1 MRPADPIEPEP
12 NTGAQICAEIA
23 NRLVEWSEV
32 ESKSRVAHWLGTVLA
47 LHRQDPAAMWLYLAW
62 QTGDTSRIAASFEER
77 GGATAL
83 PRQAVQQAT
92 ARAFEAIRLVLPD
105 LAQAMRETFEA
116 HAPEAERVASAA

>member
-1 MRPADPIEPEP
+1 MRPIESQQPPP

-23 NRLVEWSEV
+23 NRLVEWGEE
-32 ESKSRVAHWLGTVLA
+32 ESKTRVTHWLTTVLA
-47 LHRQDPAAMWLYLAW
+47 LHRQDPASMWLYLAW
-62 QTGDTSRIAASFEER
+62 QTGDTARIAASFEER

-105 LAQAMRETFEA
+105 LAKAMRETFEA
-116 HAPEAERVASAA
+116 HAPEAEPSAAAM